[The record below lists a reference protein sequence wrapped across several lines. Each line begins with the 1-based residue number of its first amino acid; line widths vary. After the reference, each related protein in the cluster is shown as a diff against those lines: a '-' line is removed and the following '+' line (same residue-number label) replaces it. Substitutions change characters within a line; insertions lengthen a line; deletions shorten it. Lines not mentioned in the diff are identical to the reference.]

1 MTARATSRSAEGP
14 PREVRDG
21 MLRTFRWGNR
31 HVMLPMLQH
40 PLVGA
45 WVSSPVIGYFLTLT
59 TTGRRSG
66 VPRRTPLNYAIF
78 DGRVYL
84 LCGFGAHADWYRNL
98 AADPEVTLALPGRVV
113 HGRATPVVDPVEAE
127 RAMLAVVRN
136 SGFAL
141 VFEGLNPLT
150 ATDEQ
155 LRTQFAGRPV
165 VRVDTPEPV
174 RPSLHDPGSPA
185 WLLPHVVAP
194 LALIVA
200 VRALRRR

>member
-31 HVMLPMLQH
+31 RVMLPMLQH

-45 WVSSPVIGYFLTLT
+45 WVGSPVIGYFLTLT

-66 VPRRTPLNYAIF
+66 VPRRTPLNYAIL

-98 AADPEVTLALPGRVV
+98 TADPQVTLSLPGRVV
-113 HGRATPVVDPVEAE
+113 HGRAAPVADPAEAE

-136 SGFAL
+136 SGIAL

-155 LRTQFAGRPV
+155 LRTKFAGRPV

-174 RPSLHDPGSPA
+174 CPGLHDPGSPA

-194 LALIVA
+194 LALSVA